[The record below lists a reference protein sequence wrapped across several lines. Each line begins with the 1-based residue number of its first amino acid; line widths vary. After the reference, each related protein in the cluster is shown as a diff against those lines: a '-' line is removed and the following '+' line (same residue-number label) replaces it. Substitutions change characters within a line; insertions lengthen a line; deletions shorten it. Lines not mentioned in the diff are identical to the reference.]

1 LMMWVWAVWTEPTGE
16 EEGVIPESFER
27 LVLAYLK
34 NITGPLLD
42 PLQFAYRANRSVDDA
57 VNMGLHFILQHLDKS
72 GTYLL
77 KFADDTTV
85 IGLIQDGD
93 ESAYRQEIEQLA
105 AWCSRNN
112 LELNTLKTVEMIVD
126 FRRNTP
132 ALPPLSIMNSTVP
145 TVASFR
151 FLGTTIS
158 QDLKWDTH
166 IDATIKKAQQRLYFL
181 RQLRKFNLPKELLIH
196 FYSAVIESVL
206 CMSIT
211 VWFGSATK
219 SYMRRLQRTVRT
231 AERIIGAP
239 LPTLQELYTSRICPC
254 QNHQGF
260 DKTQPRHQDHEKRLL
275 DPGPRVPSTS
285 LTLCSRDPALNTSN
299 PTLHP
304 TALLTS
310 GPTLHNPGVRARD
323 PTLHA
328 TALLTSGPTFLI
340 GGPTLHVVGASTER
354 AVTYSH

>member
-1 LMMWVWAVWTEPTGE
+1 MSRCKDLSEFDKGQIVMARRLDQSISKTAALVGCSQSAVVSIYQKWSMEGTVVNRRPPRVMGRAQRRTDSRVERRLARVIRSNRRATVAQTAE
-16 EEGVIPESFER
+16 E
-27 LVLAYLK
+27 
-34 NITGPLLD
+34 
-42 PLQFAYRANRSVDDA
+42 
-57 VNMGLHFILQHLDKS
+57 VNAGSDRK
-72 GTYLL
+72 LL

-132 ALPPLSIMNSTVP
+132 ALPPLTIMNSTVP

-181 RQLRKFNLPKELLIH
+181 RQLRKFNLPQELLIH

-206 CMSIT
+206 CTSIT

-219 SYMRRLQRTVRT
+219 SDMRRLQRM
-231 AERIIGAP
+231 A
-239 LPTLQELYTSRICPC
+239 
-254 QNHQGF
+254 
-260 DKTQPRHQDHEKRLL
+260 
-275 DPGPRVPSTS
+275 
-285 LTLCSRDPALNTSN
+285 
-299 PTLHP
+299 
-304 TALLTS
+304 
-310 GPTLHNPGVRARD
+310 GV
-323 PTLHA
+323 
-328 TALLTSGPTFLI
+328 
-340 GGPTLHVVGASTER
+340 
-354 AVTYSH
+354 